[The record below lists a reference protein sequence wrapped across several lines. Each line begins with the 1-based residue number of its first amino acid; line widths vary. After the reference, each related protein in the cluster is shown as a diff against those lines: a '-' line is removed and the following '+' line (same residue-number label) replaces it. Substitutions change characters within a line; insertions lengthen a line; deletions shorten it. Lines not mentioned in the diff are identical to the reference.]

1 MSYWPVLFTCFDVA
15 SRKYVTW
22 YDDQYGTAYQRRFL
36 HFGSSIFGIFVPRA
50 LSWVGMARA
59 GKGKVAEGDFS
70 LGADSDQLRLMER
83 LNLPF
88 LNIGGDE
95 LLPLVKGKS
104 PGGQGGTPGN
114 ASSKNKRP
122 MIDAHQDPNKKR
134 FVWPDALHRD
144 FLAAVFDIG
153 LKYASPKEVAQLMAE
168 DDNTVS
174 MEQMKSH
181 IQKFMMFRERK
192 EGEYVP
198 YSDQERGILPS
209 RPSFASGGSYDASSL
224 ANGTSVSYTNNNQ
237 FGDMA
242 NNVIKGEVAWSESGS
257 VAPSVSLRDTNKDAR
272 DKKPTTRQY
281 QNSRPTTT
289 IPPAVLLAKID
300 TMGEAINAQSAHLAN
315 IKQLIKRQTKLF
327 VLLSQKAAQL
337 KATLPNDVPNP
348 LTYNAFLDN
357 GVRNTCSTLYPM
369 NIVTGDSTFGLSYID
384 TTQKNL
390 YNDSFNYNYTNNATS
405 NGEGVVNLNYLR
417 HSATGNNTDNNT
429 RSGFQVMSEMREHM
443 DTHRKLLLRK
453 EDQLSQHG
461 YISDRYV
468 HDDGCTSGYNRFT
481 DQYKYKEYVYTDEDN
496 RLCYPNGIKTD
507 SKNSAYGITGM
518 GRVDATNSQTR
529 PITTV
534 YPNQH
539 YVSQTTGLTSG
550 NSSVRSGKSGIDGTD
565 TSNMLGY
572 FYNISQATKAAHG
585 STVRSQATTQPNNQ
599 LQSGNN
605 GNSVVSGG
613 SANGSTNGHYSSAT
627 NSNVMVNNLSSASNG
642 IAAMNGTTNGVT
654 NGVTNGFYR
663 ASSESNTTAH
673 VPPAYA
679 FNYPVL
685 PLPSNYTSTST
696 SATTMNNN
704 ISNPAEPADW
714 DSELDLESDLF
725 SFLFD
730 PTQT

>member
-1 MSYWPVLFTCFDVA
+1 
-15 SRKYVTW
+15 
-22 YDDQYGTAYQRRFL
+22 
-36 HFGSSIFGIFVPRA
+36 
-50 LSWVGMARA
+50 MARA
-59 GKGKVAEGDFS
+59 GKGKVAGSEFN

-88 LNIGGDE
+88 LNISCDE
-95 LLPLVKGKS
+95 LPLVKGKS
-104 PGGQGGTPGN
+104 PGGQGSTPGN
-114 ASSKNKRP
+114 ASNKNKRP
-122 MIDAHQDPNKKR
+122 MVDAHQDPNKKR

-153 LKYASPKEVAQLMAE
+153 LKYASPKEVAQLLAE

-174 MEQMKSH
+174 MDQMKSH

-192 EGEYVP
+192 EGDYVP
-198 YSDQERGILPS
+198 YFDQERGVLPS
-209 RPSFASGGSYDASSL
+209 RPSFASGGSYETSSQANAAPASN
-224 ANGTSVSYTNNNQ
+224 AINNN

-242 NNVIKGEVAWSESGS
+242 SNIIRSEAGWSENGS
-257 VAPSVSLRDTNKDAR
+257 VVASVSHKDTSKDIHDKRATAR
-272 DKKPTTRQY
+272 PY
-281 QNSRPTTT
+281 QSRPTTS
-289 IPPAVLLAKID
+289 IPPAILLAKID
-300 TMGEAINAQSAHLAN
+300 SMGEAINAQSAHLAN

-390 YNDSFNYNYTNNATS
+390 YNDSFNYNYTNNAPS
-405 NGEGVVNLNYLR
+405 NSEGVVNLNYLR
-417 HSATGNNTDNNT
+417 HSGNSNNTDNT

-481 DQYKYKEYVYTDEDN
+481 DQYNYKEYVYTDEDN
-496 RLCYPNGIKTD
+496 RLCYPNGIKTAD

-518 GRVDATNSQTR
+518 GRANPANALAH

-550 NSSVRSGKSGIDGTD
+550 NSSVRSGKSGRSRIDGID

-572 FYNISQATKAAHG
+572 FYNVSQATKAAHG
-585 STVRSQATTQPNNQ
+585 STVRSQSTAHP
-599 LQSGNN
+599 SNN
-605 GNSVVSGG
+605 GIIATGGALNGTANGVTNGNYTSAANGNIMAHNPG
-613 SANGSTNGHYSSAT
+613 SAP
-627 NSNVMVNNLSSASNG
+627 NG
-642 IAAMNGTTNGVT
+642 IANGIANGITNGATNGTTNGAT

-663 ASSESNTTAH
+663 ASSENNTTTY

-679 FNYPVL
+679 FNNPAL
-685 PLPSNYTSTST
+685 PLPSNGTSTST
-696 SATTMNNN
+696 SATTTNNN
-704 ISNPAEPADW
+704 NNNLTEPADW
-714 DSELDLESDLF
+714 ETELDLESDLF

-730 PTQT
+730 PSQA